1 MGDRFEVSKDVISS
15 HGKNKS
21 NAAVKDSLQDLPL
34 SNSYGTAM
42 EALSSLIT
50 LQKRGTPSSIGGKYG
65 KLDRMQMYLKVDV
78 SIIEFGLGGR
88 KDSTNVIKEPVVCG
102 ITPLGMDHT
111 EMQIYVKD
119 YFLDWGLIANI
130 RGCLVTILIDSSST
144 HNFIS
149 KIVAQKLG
157 ATLDSQSALQV
168 VVANGEKIPSM
179 GTCKE
184 TIQVSGEHFPIELYV
199 IPLDGFDVVLGDNQ
213 EGNIPEAFLRGLATA
228 HLSWRA
234 QVVYDSS
241 SNCHSSSALLENS
254 SGFDFLLGWSSQS
267 RKHGGIYFSK
277 AIFVP
282 CISTYN
288 KVTSGTSAIPSGISS
303 QDLSWQF
310 SLQRLWEKIIHGID
324 GDVVLDKSSK
334 LDSAETLPPREF
346 LYEDASGCS
355 PADGILACN
364 SVISSLPLTLN
375 WLRDCIRENPTLRIQ
390 VRLPA

>member
-1 MGDRFEVSKDVISS
+1 MEKT
-15 HGKNKS
+15 K
-21 NAAVKDSLQDLPL
+21 AMAVKDSLQDLPL

-50 LQKRGTPSSIGGKYG
+50 RQKRGTPSSIGGKYG

-78 SIIEFGLGGR
+78 SIIEVGLGGR

-111 EMQIYVKD
+111 E
-119 YFLDWGLIANI
+119 
-130 RGCLVTILIDSSST
+130 
-144 HNFIS
+144 
-149 KIVAQKLG
+149 
-157 ATLDSQSALQV
+157 
-168 VVANGEKIPSM
+168 
-179 GTCKE
+179 
-184 TIQVSGEHFPIELYV
+184 
-199 IPLDGFDVVLGDNQ
+199 DNQ

-228 HLSWRA
+228 HLSGRA

-254 SGFDFLLGWSSQS
+254 SGDLIFYLDGAHSPESMEVCAKWFSSAVQEIKQLPKLS
-267 RKHGGIYFSK
+267 SSSHDVESMKEVWAMVISKVKEVALTSLTKIEEGIYFSK

-324 GDVVLDKSSK
+324 GDVLLDKSSK
-334 LDSAETLPPREF
+334 LASAETLPPREF

-355 PADGILACN
+355 PADGILACS
-364 SVISSLPLTLN
+364 SVISSLPLTIN
-375 WLRDCIRENPTLRIQ
+375 WLRDCVRETLPLEFRKNPNVYPVLGRKK
-390 VRLPA
+390 VAK